1 MLNQDGRPVKRM
13 WDGQDLEERTDL
25 VVIPIITCKENLE
38 VVHQALIEQEELQA
52 FLQANPR
59 GILDFLRRKRPT
71 RVKTFE
77 SESSFVEY
85 AKDMTAFVPPSF
97 SPQ

>member
-1 MLNQDGRPVKRM
+1 MQGKFRSGSSSSD
-13 WDGQDLEERTDL
+13 RTRR
-25 VVIPIITCKENLE
+25 NG
-38 VVHQALIEQEELQA
+38 A
-52 FLQANPR
+52 FLQAHPR
-59 GILDFLRRKRPT
+59 GILDFLRRKSPT
-71 RVKTFE
+71 KIKTFE